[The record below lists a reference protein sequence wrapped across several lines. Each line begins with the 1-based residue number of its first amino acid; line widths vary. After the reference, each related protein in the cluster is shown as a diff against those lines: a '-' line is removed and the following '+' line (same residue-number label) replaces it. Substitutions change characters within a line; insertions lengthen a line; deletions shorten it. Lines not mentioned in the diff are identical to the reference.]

1 MNTKQFPELA
11 EVLPHK
17 APMILLDNIV
27 DWQPE
32 KIVCSV
38 VINENSHLFNDLEQ
52 AVPVYTCL
60 EYMAQTVAALAGL
73 EARARE
79 QDIEVGF
86 LIGTRKC
93 LFEQTAFSIGARL
106 LISAQRVYAEED
118 GLAVFACEVN
128 DQQGDLICS
137 AQLNVFQPKNAV
149 EFVKGK

>member
-1 MNTKQFPELA
+1 MNTKHFPELA

-27 DWQPE
+27 DWQPD
-32 KIVCSV
+32 KVICDV
-38 VINENSHLFNDLEQ
+38 VITENSHLFNDLEQ

-93 LFEQTAFSIGARL
+93 RFAQSSFAIGTRL
-106 LISAQRVYAEED
+106 LISAERVYAEED
-118 GLAVFACEVN
+118 GLAVCACEVS
-128 DQQGDLICS
+128 DQQGNSICS
-137 AQLNVFQPKNAV
+137 AQLNVYQPKNAV

>member
-1 MNTKQFPELA
+1 MMTKPFPELA
-11 EVLPHK
+11 EVLPHT

-27 DWQPE
+27 DWQQG
-32 KIVCSV
+32 KVLCSL

-52 AVPVYTCL
+52 SVPVYACL

-73 EARARE
+73 EARACQQE
-79 QDIEVGF
+79 VEVGF

-93 LFEQTAFSIGARL
+93 QFEQSCFTIGTRL
-106 LISAQRVYAEED
+106 FISAERVYAEED
-118 GLAVFACEVN
+118 GLAVYACEVK
-128 DQQGDLICS
+128 DQQDNMICR